1 MVHNCMHDIALCI
14 SFCTSVAVR
23 EHLARRKQFINI
35 MSIDKFWTI
44 CSCQAL
50 WTFWTTFWLAFD
62 FGSNRIW
69 EISEPYTSVQDP
81 SRPRKFRSSGPVR
94 VKNAKNRYIFLKL
107 RMCMIPTYVSNMAYN
122 SFELLQILDL
132 ITFFSKE
139 IVLFY
144 FKH

>member
-1 MVHNCMHDIALCI
+1 MHARYCIVHFSLYI
-14 SFCTSVAVR
+14 SGSQRTSGTQ
-23 EHLARRKQFINI
+23 E
-35 MSIDKFWTI
+35 TI
-44 CSCQAL
+44 YKHYEYWQILDNFSCQEL

-81 SRPRKFRSSGPVR
+81 SRPRKFRSSDPVR

-132 ITFFSKE
+132 ITVFSKE